1 MMNKEEMVK
10 TNEFKELVKQFMI
23 EEAYGAC
30 DVELHYRQHG
40 LSFKPRAT
48 DNEIE
53 SRIEHFTNTI
63 SNSKQNFKKEEIEK
77 TTTTEELGSD
87 LLTNL
92 IKLNERA
99 IKESWKMKDVGF
111 EFFKVFAYSNKPI

>member
-1 MMNKEEMVK
+1 MKKEEMVK

-30 DVELHYRQHG
+30 DVKLHHRQHG

-53 SRIEHFTNTI
+53 SRIEYFINDI
-63 SNSKQNFKKEEIEK
+63 INSKENLKKEEIEK
-77 TTTTEELGSD
+77 TTTTEGLGSD

-99 IKESWKMKDVGF
+99 IKESWKMKDVGS
-111 EFFKVFAYSNKPI
+111 EFFKVFAYSNKPV